1 MKSIIALK
9 KSIIPSCDVDT
20 LDKLRRII
28 KETFQIEGI
37 GGYKIGFEICLL
49 YGMPKVVE
57 EIRHF
62 TALPII
68 YDHQK
73 AGTDIPEM
81 GKRFVQTCKSVDAII
96 LFPQAGPTTERAWIR
111 AARDEGLGVIVGGE
125 MTHHGYLFSEGGFLR
140 TEAPFEMY
148 RIAAEEGVC
157 DFVVPGNKPE
167 KISLYKN
174 VIMQC
179 GVQQPVFYSPGFISQ
194 GGLVKDAVIAA
205 GENYHPIVG
214 RAIYDAKN
222 IAEVTAQFVQ
232 QLNF

>member
-1 MKSIIALK
+1 MY
-9 KSIIPSCDVDT
+9 IPAHAGREGLGRWV
-20 LDKLRRII
+20 
-28 KETFQIEGI
+28 ETAR
-37 GGYKIGFEICLL
+37 KHTNKPL
-49 YGMPKVVE
+49 
-57 EIRHF
+57 
-62 TALPII
+62 I

-81 GKRFVQTCKSVDAII
+81 GMRFARVCKSVDAVI
-96 LFPQAGPTTERAWIR
+96 LFPQAGPITEREWIH
-111 AARDEGLGVIVGGE
+111 AAKDEGLGVIVGGE
-125 MTHHGYLFSEGGFLR
+125 MTHKGYLSNDGGFIN
-140 TEAPFEMY
+140 TESPSEMY

-174 VIMQC
+174 LITQC
-179 GVQQPVFYSPGFISQ
+179 GVQQPIFYSPGFISQ
-194 GGLVKDAVIAA
+194 GGLVKDAIKAA